1 VWHNLDAG
9 ETEQEVALGDSTK
22 PVTRLLQ
29 EWRGGDENALERL
42 MPLVYDEL
50 RRLAKGYL
58 RSERPDHTLQGTA
71 LVNEAYM
78 RLVDMD
84 VTWQDRAHFFAVAA
98 RLMRRMLVDH
108 ARALRREKRGG
119 GERKLTLDEPLV
131 ASPERAPDLL
141 ALDEALTRL
150 AAQDERKSQVVEL
163 HFFGGM
169 TYDETSEALGI
180 SPATVHRELRL
191 AKAWLHRELRADEGE
206 P

>member
-1 VWHNLDAG
+1 MDDPMN
-9 ETEQEVALGDSTK
+9 K
-22 PVTRLLQ
+22 PVTRLLA
-29 EWRGGDENALERL
+29 EWRGGSQEALDEL

-84 VTWQDRAHFFAVAA
+84 VSWSDRAHFFAVAA

-108 ARALRREKRGG
+108 ARANRREKRGG
-119 GERKLTLDEPLV
+119 GEPKLSIEEPLI
-131 ASPERAPDLL
+131 ASPEREPELL

-150 AAQDERKSQVVEL
+150 AEQDPRKSRVVEL

-169 TYDETSEALGI
+169 TYDETAEALGI
-180 SPATVHRELRL
+180 SPATVHRELRM
-191 AKAWLHRELRADEGE
+191 AKAWLHRELDDDDPDSA
-206 P
+206 